1 MRSRWVELRD
11 PTVRSAGM
19 LWLEVN
25 IEAIV
30 ALNNVV
36 TRLAVTAYQHVAGD
50 ANVHLSRDQLSPVFR
65 LNPKRDLV
73 IAIAA

>member
-1 MRSRWVELRD
+1 MRQSLDCRVI
-11 PTVRSAGM
+11 SM

-36 TRLAVTAYQHVAGD
+36 TRLAATAYQHVAVD
-50 ANVHLSRDQLSPVFR
+50 ANVHVSRRQSFASIR
-65 LNPKRDLV
+65 N
-73 IAIAA
+73 ATW

>member
-1 MRSRWVELRD
+1 
-11 PTVRSAGM
+11 M

-36 TRLAVTAYQHVAGD
+36 TRLAATAYQHVAVD
-50 ANVHLSRDQLSPVFR
+50 ANVHVSRRQSFASIR
-65 LNPKRDLV
+65 N
-73 IAIAA
+73 ATW